1 MKSQSSQSTALW
13 GEDWKIK
20 TVKTEA
26 FSIDC
31 VMLQE
36 ASPFIPPLFVVD
48 ETSNGPP
55 NFVRPGVGGSIDWML
70 EWLVGLSQLAGVVQL
85 MCPCPLERRRE
96 AHPYQRDSKGDLG
109 LDITLQETER

>member
-26 FSIDC
+26 FIIDC
-31 VMLQE
+31 VTLQE
-36 ASPFIPPLFVVD
+36 ASPFIPPLLVAD
-48 ETSNGPP
+48 ETSNRPP
-55 NFVRPGVGGSIDWML
+55 VFVRPGVGVSIDWML

-85 MCPCPLERRRE
+85 MCPVPTGKKKRSPSLSTR
-96 AHPYQRDSKGDLG
+96 H
-109 LDITLQETER
+109 